1 MAKPR
6 AKKKVKKNIPIGHI
20 YVVSSFNNTI
30 VTATDVEGNAVAWSS
45 AGAIGFKGGKKSTPY
60 AAQLVA
66 KAVVQKAKD
75 NGMRS
80 VSIFLKGRGP
90 GKEAALK
97 EFQGS
102 DIEVKAVQ
110 DITPVPHN
118 GCRKKK
124 KYLFFK

>member
-1 MAKPR
+1 
-6 AKKKVKKNIPIGHI
+6 
-20 YVVSSFNNTI
+20 
-30 VTATDVEGNAVAWSS
+30 
-45 AGAIGFKGGKKSTPY
+45 
-60 AAQLVA
+60 
-66 KAVVQKAKD
+66 
-75 NGMRS
+75 MRS